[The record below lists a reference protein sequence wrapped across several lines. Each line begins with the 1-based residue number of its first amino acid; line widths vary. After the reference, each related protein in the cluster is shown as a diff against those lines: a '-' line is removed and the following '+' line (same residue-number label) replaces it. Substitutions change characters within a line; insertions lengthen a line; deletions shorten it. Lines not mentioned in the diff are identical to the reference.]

1 MQVRSYGGLKG
12 WKGMENA
19 PEDVG
24 CLRQLDGPFG
34 LAAVAF
40 SVVAGHFGLLAL
52 VIELVV
58 LWIV

>member
-1 MQVRSYGGLKG
+1 
-12 WKGMENA
+12 MENA